1 MLLMMENRFGAVEA
15 LASPAASPEEE
26 ARRAALLA
34 TVLERAERELR
45 DDQRLSRARAD
56 ALVETARAAVLDLFP
71 GSSATY
77 QMLIAPRFA
86 RILSERFGATS
97 PKASVLPFRR
107 REAA

>member
-1 MLLMMENRFGAVEA
+1 MLLMMESRFGAVEA

-34 TVLERAERELR
+34 TVLGRTERELR
-45 DDQRLSRARAD
+45 DDARLTRVRAD

-71 GSSATY
+71 GSAATY

-86 RILSERFGATS
+86 RLLTERFGPAA
-97 PKASVLPFRR
+97 PRASVLPFRR